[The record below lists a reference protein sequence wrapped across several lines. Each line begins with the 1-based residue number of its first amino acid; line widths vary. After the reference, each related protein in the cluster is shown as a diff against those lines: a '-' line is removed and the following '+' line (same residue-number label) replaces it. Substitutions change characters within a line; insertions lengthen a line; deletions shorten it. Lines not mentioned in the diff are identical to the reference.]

1 MINNSE
7 TNKQNFGEFIYN
19 MVQEFYNLYILQ
31 PSKPQKNQWTVISA
45 LILENNKKYKIICFA
60 NGTKSLPN
68 MNYKSRKFQIFDCHA
83 EILTLRCLK
92 FFLINAL
99 SFHLDKSN
107 EKNSL
112 NKDEYDLFNSYEEFY
127 DIFEFNKTS
136 KKFRIKRGVK
146 FHLYISEHPCGEC
159 SNIEYNNNNQ
169 KNIKEMTG
177 SKTLEECLNII
188 NKNTNIKK
196 EEVNINNYDCYK
208 FRTKSIR
215 SDFKINN
222 LSCSL
227 SCTDKIMI
235 RNILGYQGKF
245 LSFLIESI
253 YLNSIII
260 NSSLEN
266 TKDNINKFKNCINY
280 NFRKSNKSDNINY
293 NIPEIYFVCH
303 KDNLDINE
311 DKKNDKNSLPFSAYW
326 YFPNNIKK
334 VDPSNGIKTGGN
346 IKEEDKIDFLRVKI
360 SNYDLCENIINNL
373 LINNKDKI
381 FFSKSIEKLEK
392 YMLKNKENI
401 DYYDLMQLLL
411 DKEYSNT
418 KNNILEENNDVKNF
432 LRKKRKI
439 LKLIE

>member
-1 MINNSE
+1 MINNSD
-7 TNKQNFGEFIYN
+7 TNKPNFGEFIYD

-83 EILTLRCLK
+83 EILALRCLK

-112 NKDEYDLFNSYEEFY
+112 NKDEYDLFNSNEEFY
-127 DIFEFNKTS
+127 DIFEFNNTS

-188 NKNTNIKK
+188 NKKMNLKK
-196 EEVNINNYDCYK
+196 GEENINNYDCYK

-222 LSCSL
+222 LSYSL
-227 SCTDKIMI
+227 SCTDKI
-235 RNILGYQGKF
+235 
-245 LSFLIESI
+245 
-253 YLNSIII
+253 III
-260 NSSLEN
+260 SS
-266 TKDNINKFKNCINY
+266 
-280 NFRKSNKSDNINY
+280 S
-293 NIPEIYFVCH
+293 
-303 KDNLDINE
+303 
-311 DKKNDKNSLPFSAYW
+311 
-326 YFPNNIKK
+326 
-334 VDPSNGIKTGGN
+334 
-346 IKEEDKIDFLRVKI
+346 
-360 SNYDLCENIINNL
+360 
-373 LINNKDKI
+373 
-381 FFSKSIEKLEK
+381 
-392 YMLKNKENI
+392 
-401 DYYDLMQLLL
+401 
-411 DKEYSNT
+411 
-418 KNNILEENNDVKNF
+418 
-432 LRKKRKI
+432 
-439 LKLIE
+439 